1 MTIQLRKLSEKI
13 GAEAVG
19 VDLSQMPDQSSML
32 EIEKAFVDNCIL
44 LFRNQHITEVRH
56 VEFSRHFG
64 NLEIHVLKQYLLP
77 DHQEII
83 RISNVQENGKNI
95 GISDAGQYWHS
106 DLSYTKNPSRCSIL
120 LSKVI
125 PKADGDRTF
134 GDTCFVNTVAAFE
147 DLDGDTQ
154 KRFSSMKA
162 VHSYA
167 DRYEKMRVANNGAS
181 QRPPLSDEQK
191 KQVPDIVHPVVR
203 THPISGKKSIFV
215 NEGFTTRIEGLPADE
230 SDRLLRQLF
239 DHCTSEKFMY
249 RHQWKAGDMIMWDN
263 CTTQHLAVADYG
275 LHQPR
280 LMHRTTV
287 SGGPVT

>member
-44 LFRNQHITEVRH
+44 LFRNQHITEDRH

-154 KRFSSMKA
+154 KRLSSMKA

-215 NEGFTTRIEGLPADE
+215 NEGFTTRIEGLSPAE
-230 SDRLLRQLF
+230 SDRLLKQLF